1 MLDLVT
7 MLLGTFSGYILL
19 YGVCW
24 GVDKYDIKESKKK
37 VRLNKYTN
45 MLFFLWNRS
54 EKVYWLVYI
63 IIISESLVFIL
74 LWISYIFKVVYAYK
88 ILSLLYV
95 RVYLLGVV
103 ILLIRSVIEGIW
115 NFISRKMR

>member
-63 IIISESLVFIL
+63 IIITESLIFIL
-74 LWISYIFKVVYAYK
+74 LWISYFLKTVFIYK
-88 ILSLLYV
+88 ILLDLYI
-95 RVYLLGVV
+95 RVYLSSVFILGVK
-103 ILLIRSVIEGIW
+103 ILIKRIKD
-115 NFISRKMR
+115 FISGKSR